1 MKRKKIGEILL
12 EEGVLSAKELKQA
25 LKEKPQN
32 QKLGEYLVKSGIVK
46 EEELVRALSRQLNI
60 PFFVP
65 ERYSLD
71 PSLQKILPYEIA
83 SRNRVVPLALKDR
96 ILVLGM
102 EDPLDLEAVDE
113 VEIYTN
119 KEVDPVVCSPSQIDQ
134 LLNTL
139 YGIEQALTKVIDELD
154 KLEVFSGDETD
165 IEGELDISNL
175 AGLAEE
181 APVIKLVNS
190 ILSQA
195 VKENA
200 SDVHI
205 SPERDRIQVRFRI
218 DGILYERPAPPKK
231 MFLAIAS
238 RIKILANLDIANTR
252 IPQDGRFTIRLEDKE
267 INVRVSTLP
276 TIYGENVV
284 LRLLDMSRRMY
295 TLEQLGFDERN
306 RKIIEEVIKS
316 PYGMV
321 LATGP
326 TGSGKSTTLYTILNM
341 INTPEI
347 NIITLEDPVEYRMKN
362 VRQVQLNKKAGMT
375 FASGLR
381 SILRQDPD
389 VVMVGEIRDRETAE
403 IAVQA
408 ALTGHKLLSTVHTND
423 AASAIT
429 RLCDMGIEPF
439 LVAST
444 LLVSIAQRLV
454 RRICP
459 YCEEEYS
466 PDPKLLQF
474 LGLEKDDIKY
484 KRGKGCAQCH
494 FTGFIGR
501 MGVYEILKNDE
512 QVQELTMQNVSSK
525 RIIRELVDAGKLRT
539 LKDDV
544 LDKVKQG
551 LTTPEEAIKVII
563 S

>member
-1 MKRKKIGEILL
+1 MKRKKLGEILI
-12 EEGVLSAKELKQA
+12 EEGVLSAKELQQA

-32 QKLGEYLVKSGIVK
+32 QKLGEYLVKFGIVK

-96 ILVLGM
+96 VLVLGM

-113 VEIYTN
+113 VEIYTD

-139 YGIEQALTKVIDELD
+139 YGTERDLTKVIDEID

-195 VKENA
+195 VKEKA

-205 SPERDRIQVRFRI
+205 SPERNRIQVRFRI

-252 IPQDGRFTIRLEDKE
+252 IPQDGRFTIRLENKE

-316 PYGMV
+316 PHGMI

-362 VRQVQLNKKAGMT
+362 VRQVQLNRKAGMT

-423 AASAIT
+423 ATSAIT

-474 LGLEKDDIKY
+474 LGLDKDDIKY
-484 KRGKGCAQCH
+484 KKGKGCAQCH

>member
-1 MKRKKIGEILL
+1 MKRKKLGEILI
-12 EEGVLSAKELKQA
+12 EEGVLSAKELQQA

-96 ILVLGM
+96 VLVLGM

-113 VEIYTN
+113 VEIYTD

-139 YGIEQALTKVIDELD
+139 YGTERDLTKVIDEID

-195 VKENA
+195 VKEKA

-205 SPERDRIQVRFRI
+205 SPERNRIQVRFRI

-252 IPQDGRFTIRLEDKE
+252 IPQDGRFTIRLENKE

-316 PYGMV
+316 PHGMI

-341 INTPEI
+341 INKPEI

-362 VRQVQLNKKAGMT
+362 VRQVQLNRKAGMT

-423 AASAIT
+423 ATSAIT

-474 LGLEKDDIKY
+474 LGLDKDDIKY
-484 KRGKGCAQCH
+484 KKGKGCAQCH

>member
-1 MKRKKIGEILL
+1 MKRKKIGEILI
-12 EEGVLSAKELKQA
+12 EEGVLTAKELQQA

-32 QKLGEYLVKSGIVK
+32 QKLGEYLVKSGLVK

-113 VEIYTN
+113 VEIYTD

-139 YGIEQALTKVIDELD
+139 YGTEQDLTKVIDEID
-154 KLEVFSGDETD
+154 KLEVFSGDETE

-181 APVIKLVNS
+181 APVIKLANS

-195 VKENA
+195 VKEKA

-252 IPQDGRFTIRLEDKE
+252 IPQDGRFTIRLENKE

-316 PYGMV
+316 PYGMI

-362 VRQVQLNKKAGMT
+362 VRQVQLNRKVGMT

-439 LVAST
+439 LVVST

>member
-1 MKRKKIGEILL
+1 MNRKKIGEILI
-12 EEGVLSAKELKQA
+12 EEGVLSAKELQQA

-32 QKLGEYLVKSGIVK
+32 QKLGEYLVKSGLVR

-139 YGIEQALTKVIDELD
+139 YGTEQDLTKVIDEID

-252 IPQDGRFTIRLEDKE
+252 IPQDGRFTIRLENKE
-267 INVRVSTLP
+267 INVRVSILP

-316 PYGMV
+316 PYGMI

-362 VRQVQLNKKAGMT
+362 VRQVQLNRKAGMT